1 MDRLHQIQ
9 LQPAPLRQRR
19 DDTRVILLQNE
30 LEAAE
35 DCFFISVAAALLQD
49 STPIIKEIG
58 QFERRNHTRPMVAHC

>member
-9 LQPAPLRQRR
+9 LQHAALRQRW

-49 STPIIKEIG
+49 GTPIIKEMG
-58 QFERRNHTRPMVAHC
+58 QFERSSHTRPPVTR